1 MPLIK
6 SNTGVILT
14 SIKNLIT
21 YELGVGAHR
30 VLIVAKTLIPNFTGD
45 QDFIIRPG
53 SPTPDEG
60 FIAGSGRLASVVTRQ
75 MYIAIR
81 TRFGV
86 DTSNSDERWLL
97 DPTLGHLARE
107 EQVLNLLHLRR
118 LKDSNSNDLLIEP
131 MRMTQP
137 IQDFV
142 GHSQEGYTRG
152 GDEKDAQKQYGISI
166 LAFECKYMLGVTDNG
181 Y

>member
-6 SNTGVILT
+6 SNTGAILT
-14 SIKNLIT
+14 CIKGLIVN
-21 YELGVGAHR
+21 ELAVGAHK
-30 VLIVAKTLIPNFTGD
+30 VLMVARTMIPNFTGD

-53 SPTPDEG
+53 APTPDDA
-60 FIAGSGRLASVVTRQ
+60 FVSGSGRLASVVTRQ
-75 MYIAIR
+75 MYVAIR

-86 DTSNSDERWLL
+86 DASNSDERWLV
-97 DPTLGHLARE
+97 DPTMGHLARE
-107 EQVLNLLHLRR
+107 EQMINLLHLRW
-118 LKDSNSNDLLIEP
+118 LKDSNGNDLLTEP

-152 GDEKDAQKQYGISI
+152 GDEKDAQKQYGISV
-166 LAFECKYMLGVTDNG
+166 LAFECRYMLGVTSDA

>member
-6 SNTGVILT
+6 SNTGNILT
-14 SIKNLIT
+14 AIKTLLVN
-21 YELGVGAHR
+21 ELAVGSHK
-30 VLIVAKTLIPNFTGD
+30 VLLVAKTIIPNFTGD

-53 SPTPDEG
+53 SPTPEDG
-60 FIAGSGRLASVVTRQ
+60 FVQGSGRLASVVQRQ
-75 MYIAIR
+75 MYVAIR

-86 DTSNSDERWLL
+86 DVSNSDERWLL

-107 EQVLNLLHLRR
+107 EQVINLLHLRR
-118 LKDSNSNDLLIEP
+118 LKDSSGNDLLIEP

-142 GHSQEGYTRG
+142 GHSQDGYTRG

-166 LAFECKYMLGVTDNG
+166 LAFECRYMLGVTNDG